1 MSRNV
6 CQHCLR
12 PDKVCICGFIK
23 PINNNIEIGILQHPS
38 EVKQIKGTAIIA
50 QLSLCKVSYWI
61 GESLDDLPGL
71 VNWLDQDEKVYLLYP
86 DIENQ
91 TEAYYSYS
99 IKELTQS
106 AMSKQ
111 GIKIL
116 VLDGTWRKTYKMMQL
131 NSALRQL
138 DRIELNPMNESQY
151 KIRKQKDQQ
160 SLATIE
166 AIYELLAQLENN
178 PTKFQPLL
186 DAFESIQNQQ
196 LAFRKP

>member
-6 CQHCLR
+6 CQYCLR

-50 QLSLCKVSYWI
+50 QLSLCKVSYWV

-138 DRIELNPMNESQY
+138 DRIELNPLNESQY

>member
-6 CQHCLR
+6 CQYCQR
-12 PDKVCICGFIK
+12 PEMVCICGFIK

-50 QLSLCKVSYWI
+50 QLALCKVSYWV

-71 VNWLDQDEKVYLLYP
+71 VNWLDQEEKVYLLYP

-91 TEAYYSYS
+91 TEAYHSYS
-99 IKELTQS
+99 VKELTQS
-106 AMSKQ
+106 AMSIR

-138 DRIELNPMNESQY
+138 DRIELNPVKESQY

-186 DAFESIQNQQ
+186 DAFESIQEQQ
-196 LAFRKP
+196 LAFRKT